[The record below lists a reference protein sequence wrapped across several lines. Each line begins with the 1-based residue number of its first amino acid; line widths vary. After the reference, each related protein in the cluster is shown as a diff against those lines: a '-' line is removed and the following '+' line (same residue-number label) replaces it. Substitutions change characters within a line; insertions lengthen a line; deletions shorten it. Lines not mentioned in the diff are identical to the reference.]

1 MWVCCAVYNP
11 LEKSYPRQERPE
23 QHYRGFRDKSHFSH
37 FSGSIFLSCFVFGFL
52 SFLLLVLTNWPY
64 IISIS
69 LLSSTTRSTREYAI
83 KLYNSSLVLY
93 RSRAY
98 ELLTKP
104 RRTSFWGHC
113 ILVLKD
119 RLVRKIM
126 YFSYYTLGMAYMT
139 SMMIILL
146 LKIYSVTMKIGI
158 ISTSKSDTCIKH
170 FLN

>member
-1 MWVCCAVYNP
+1 METGERLSRDNFLPRVDCWPTRTRVRMWVCCAVYNP

-37 FSGSIFLSCFVFGFL
+37 FSGSIFFSLASSLDFFFFL
-52 SFLLLVLTNWPY
+52 LLLLVLTNWPY

-93 RSRAY
+93 RSVAY

-104 RRTSFWGHC
+104 RRTSF
-113 ILVLKD
+113 
-119 RLVRKIM
+119 
-126 YFSYYTLGMAYMT
+126 
-139 SMMIILL
+139 
-146 LKIYSVTMKIGI
+146 
-158 ISTSKSDTCIKH
+158 
-170 FLN
+170 